1 MDKLNIKNQL
11 KIANVP
17 RKKYRSIWLETS
29 DATRSEDNK
38 YFIFDKLPLIK
49 IKKNTKLFV
58 NSITL
63 IPKTGLQVVGIT
75 NENEKNHFFIKMKNI
90 KYNNESAIASNQD
103 NCLTLIDGYM
113 PLAYI
118 HKANY
123 FVAELLDQ
131 ELNFIEL
138 YINTRVANAGSSFIL
153 NVETTVDGVT
163 TTTPTITPIDWSIN
177 LMMEY
182 EEDN

>member
-1 MDKLNIKNQL
+1 MDKLTVENQL

-17 RKKYRSIWLETS
+17 RKKYRSIWLDTS
-29 DATRSEDNK
+29 DATKSEDNK

-58 NSITL
+58 SSITL
-63 IPKTGLQVVGIT
+63 IPKNGLEVTSMLNGD
-75 NENEKNHFFIKMKNI
+75 NKNHFFIKMKNI

-103 NCLTLIDGYM
+103 NALTLIDGYM
-113 PLAYI
+113 PLVYI

-123 FVAELLDQ
+123 FVAELLEQ

-138 YINTRVANAGSSFIL
+138 YINTRHNNVGSMFSLDTL
-153 NVETTVDGVT
+153 NDGTVIVS
-163 TTTPTITPIDWSIN
+163 TPIEWSIN